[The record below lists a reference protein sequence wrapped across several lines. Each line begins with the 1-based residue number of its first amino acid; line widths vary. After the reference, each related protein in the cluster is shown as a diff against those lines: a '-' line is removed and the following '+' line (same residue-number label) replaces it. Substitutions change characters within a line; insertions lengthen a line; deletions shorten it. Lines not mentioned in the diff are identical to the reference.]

1 MSLFDNKPFDS
12 HSKHAT
18 GSTASGEILSIW
30 MRNTLLIQSVGCTPK
45 TYQADVPEGPIQ
57 IPFQIVC
64 RTVDWL
70 TGAGSR
76 VPAPATPSVYIPPPV
91 NPSRHHHLP
100 EIWGSTVSAAQSGVI
115 APCLSR

>member
-45 TYQADVPEGPIQ
+45 TYQADVPEGPVQ
-57 IPFQIVC
+57 IPFQMYAGL
-64 RTVDWL
+64 L
-70 TGAGSR
+70 TGLQVPVR
-76 VPAPATPSVYIPPPV
+76 VFPPQRHLQHTSNLLSTRPATTIWPKSGAQQFRLH
-91 NPSRHHHLP
+91 SP
-100 EIWGSTVSAAQSGVI
+100 E
-115 APCLSR
+115 